1 MRVLV
6 LLTVLFFLICS
17 GVLHGTYPVQ
27 KVDGMLT
34 DDGAQ
39 SEYIPES
46 PPPIDSLCLVFAGVD
61 YGGNFNS
68 PQAYPHAKHI
78 TNVSVGSYNF
88 PVVTWETGSSWGQQ
102 SLFSYWDDMFK
113 FWSYPDSFTTNG
125 GTDTGRPA
133 MVVDSKGNLHFCWHQ
148 LGMPDGYEVFY
159 SRAILDTS
167 AGVVMYN
174 IDRPATMLSVTNG
187 QEETFPSLQ
196 IFGDT
201 LIMVV
206 SVRRIG
212 SDRNAI
218 AYNYSTDGGN
228 TWAGEALAY
237 DHGGTM
243 SGSWIEC
250 TIGVDPNDGDM
261 WTAFN
266 FDISGDGSMDIVAL
280 HWDAATNIWT
290 TETAQ
295 TAPTTHPYACPAIVV
310 DYNSIP
316 HIIFQENLSNTGGT
330 GGLSGW
336 NGCGPA
342 GTLYYTHRS
351 GGTWHT
357 PVKIDN
363 MVSCIQRNYCAGYPS
378 AGIAMMDDAIY
389 FSITMPETA
398 SVDTG
403 AASPFNVH
411 YAEISPYTGAV
422 SYGGKVSDLPWT
434 NDTTNAIYGHTPYN
448 VPADGPGITWC
459 QMVNAAPPSDV
470 YYCHKDTLVAA
481 VEERGDVSSPVPS
494 MLYQNYPNPAYG
506 KTMIR
511 FTVPNNTDISLDIYD
526 ISGRL
531 VRTLARGIPGA
542 GSYFSVWNGKDS
554 KGKEVPSGIYLYT
567 LKAGQYTETRK
578 LLLVH

>member
-526 ISGRL
+526 ISGR
-531 VRTLARGIPGA
+531 
-542 GSYFSVWNGKDS
+542 
-554 KGKEVPSGIYLYT
+554 
-567 LKAGQYTETRK
+567 
-578 LLLVH
+578 